1 VHLNI
6 VFIGHADAR
15 KSMMGGNL
23 LYLCRMIDKRTMEK
37 YEREAKEAGRE
48 TLVPPGRSTRRPKS
62 GPRVRP

>member
-15 KSMMGGNL
+15 KSMMGGSL
-23 LYLCRMIDKRTMEK
+23 LYLCRMIDRRTMEK

-48 TLVPPGRSTRRPKS
+48 TLVPLLGARLDA
-62 GPRVRP
+62 PRAVQG